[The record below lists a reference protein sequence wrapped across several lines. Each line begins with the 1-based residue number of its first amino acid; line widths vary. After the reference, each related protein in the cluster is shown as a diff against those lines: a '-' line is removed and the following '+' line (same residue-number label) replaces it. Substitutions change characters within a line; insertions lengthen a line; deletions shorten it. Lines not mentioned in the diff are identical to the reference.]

1 MKAELENDDGRWV
14 CRLERILW
22 GEEIQMK
29 RLTKSVSGDLRAI
42 MVGFGFVIGVL
53 FPVFTKVVL
62 QLPKDKVLSPIFF
75 TMCIGAGILVG
86 IFNYGIYKIIIVRFL
101 DSMTGK
107 IKSLHDRLSTYHE
120 KKELACSGDECHL
133 SVISADM
140 IGDLA
145 GEFNTLIDSIR
156 AFVEVEFITAGFL
169 EKLKTSVQIDEIGG
183 IVIEAFADYFGGDGG
198 CVLGVERGRF
208 VVIRNWNTLIDME
221 KIDQDYF
228 FRILTSGD
236 VQVFQDIAEQ
246 EIHLNIGI
254 GELQPRH
261 MAFIPLHYQAH
272 QVGVA
277 VLLSRAP
284 FKKDFTALESR
295 NFINQATPFLYN
307 GMLMKRMEILAAID
321 ELTGVLN
328 RRFGMKRLNEEFDR
342 SQRHALPLSIAMID
356 IDNFKKINDT
366 YGHPAGDFILKTL
379 ADLFV
384 RNLRASDF
392 AVRFGGEEFFVAVPG
407 ASAVDCF
414 NLMERI
420 RSQAAT
426 LKVQYGSYA
435 LGFTFSGGISSFP
448 SPKVGDANAMIQMAD
463 DALYKAKESGKNR
476 LIIGG

>member
-1 MKAELENDDGRWV
+1 
-14 CRLERILW
+14 
-22 GEEIQMK
+22 MK

-42 MVGFGFVIGVL
+42 MVGFGFVIGVF
-53 FPVFTKVVL
+53 FPIFTKAVL
-62 QLPKDKVLSPIFF
+62 QLPKEKVLSPLFF
-75 TMCIGAGILVG
+75 GMCVGAGILVG
-86 IFNYGIYKIIIVRFL
+86 ILNYGIYGLIIARFL
-101 DSMTGK
+101 GVMTGK
-107 IKSLHDRLSTYHE
+107 IHSLRDRLNIYHE
-120 KKELACSGDECHL
+120 KSELACADDDCHL
-133 SVISADM
+133 HIVSADSV
-140 IGDLA
+140 GALA
-145 GEFNTLIDSIR
+145 MEFNGFIDSIR
-156 AFVEVEFITAGFL
+156 AFMEVEQITAGFL
-169 EKLKTSVQIDEIGG
+169 EKLKASVQVDEIGG
-183 IVIEAFADYFGGDGG
+183 MVIEAFADYFGGDGG

-208 VVIRNWNTLIDME
+208 VVIRNWNTLIDLE

-228 FRILTSGD
+228 FRMLTSGD
-236 VQVFQDIAEQ
+236 VQVFPDVAEQ

-261 MAFIPLHYQAH
+261 MAFIPLHYQVH

-277 VLLSRAP
+277 VLLARSP
-284 FKKDFTALESR
+284 FKKDFTTLESR

-342 SQRHALPLSIAMID
+342 SRRHTLPLSIAMID

-366 YGHPAGDFILKTL
+366 YGHPAGDFVLKTL

-448 SPKVGDANAMIQMAD
+448 SAKVADANAMIQMAD
-463 DALYKAKESGKNR
+463 DALYKAKEAGKNR
-476 LIIGG
+476 LVIGA